1 MKLKILKKVRVMVSL
16 TFFLLI
22 VFVFLDFSFSIS
34 ENIADFVIY
43 FQFIPSLLKFLL
55 FGALATAGSIFII
68 GFTLIFGRVYCSFFC
83 PMGVLQDIFAYIPKK
98 TEYGY
103 SVSHLKTRYSILI
116 TVVSIYFSG
125 SIIGLI
131 LLDPYSNFGRIL
143 THMVR
148 PVAIAI
154 NNALVFALAKIN
166 VYSIYP
172 VEFKGINLSSF
183 IFSMAIFGLILFMS
197 LKYGRLYCN
206 TICPVGTFLGF
217 LSRYSLFKIKLNPSA
232 CIKCKACEKVCKSS
246 CIDLHNERIDF
257 SRCVACYNCFKVCPV
272 SGVEYQLTLKKTK
285 PKHLEKTGKRDF
297 IIQTASFL
305 LASASSAI
313 GAQQQVEFYKN
324 STVPV
329 FRKTGIT
336 PPGSLSLENF
346 MSKCTACHL
355 CVSACPTR
363 VLQPSFLEYGLMGI
377 MQPRMDYKI
386 SYCNYDCVICTN
398 VCPSGAIL
406 KQSLEN
412 KKLIQLGKAKFIQ
425 KNCVVYTHKTDCG
438 ACAEHCPTKAVRMVL
453 DKKINKRTPKIDEN
467 ICVGCG
473 ACEFACPTKPY
484 KAIYVENN
492 PVHLKA
498 KKPKEEEITE
508 EIDLKESF
516 PF

>member
-1 MKLKILKKVRVMVSL
+1 L
-16 TFFLLI
+16 
-22 VFVFLDFSFSIS
+22 

-98 TEYGY
+98 IEYGY

-125 SIIGLI
+125 FIIELI

-148 PVAIAI
+148 PVAIAM
-154 NNALVFALAKIN
+154 NNALVFALAEIN

-217 LSRYSLFKIKLNPSA
+217 LSRYSLFKIKLNPSE
-232 CIKCKACEKVCKSS
+232 CIKCKVCEKVCKDS

-257 SRCVACYNCFKVCPV
+257 LRCVVCYNCFKVCPV

-285 PKHLEKTGKRDF
+285 PKNLENTGKQF
-297 IIQTASFL
+297 
-305 LASASSAI
+305 
-313 GAQQQVEFYKN
+313 
-324 STVPV
+324 
-329 FRKTGIT
+329 
-336 PPGSLSLENF
+336 
-346 MSKCTACHL
+346 
-355 CVSACPTR
+355 
-363 VLQPSFLEYGLMGI
+363 
-377 MQPRMDYKI
+377 
-386 SYCNYDCVICTN
+386 
-398 VCPSGAIL
+398 
-406 KQSLEN
+406 
-412 KKLIQLGKAKFIQ
+412 
-425 KNCVVYTHKTDCG
+425 
-438 ACAEHCPTKAVRMVL
+438 
-453 DKKINKRTPKIDEN
+453 
-467 ICVGCG
+467 
-473 ACEFACPTKPY
+473 
-484 KAIYVENN
+484 
-492 PVHLKA
+492 
-498 KKPKEEEITE
+498 
-508 EIDLKESF
+508 
-516 PF
+516 